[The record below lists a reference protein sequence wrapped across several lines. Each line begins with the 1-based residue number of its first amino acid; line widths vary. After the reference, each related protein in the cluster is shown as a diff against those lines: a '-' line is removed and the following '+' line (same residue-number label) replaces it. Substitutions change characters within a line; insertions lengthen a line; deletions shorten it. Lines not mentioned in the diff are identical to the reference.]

1 MENIKT
7 PTIYLVEDDH
17 YFCQLMQAMLN
28 SIGYKK
34 QHYFNK
40 TDEFLQALPG
50 NPDIIFLDYYIDD
63 LNGLEVLKKIKQYN
77 PEAIVIFI
85 SGQEDLNVAI
95 NTLKH
100 GAFDYL
106 MKATISAEKL
116 QAVIEKAQE
125 FKTNSKKR
133 NKTNFSLVSKLFT
146 LLTFKLFGPSI

>member
-1 MENIKT
+1 MEKPKS

-17 YFCQLMQAMLN
+17 YFCQLMEAMLN

-34 QHYFNK
+34 QYYFNK
-40 TDEFLQALPG
+40 TEDFLKALPG

-77 PEAIVIFI
+77 PQAIVIFI

-95 NTLKH
+95 TTLKY

-106 MKATISAEKL
+106 MKSTISAEKL
-116 QAVIEKAQE
+116 QAVLEKVQE
-125 FKTNSKKR
+125 FKTSKK
-133 NKTNFSLVSKLFT
+133 KKETTNFSLVSKLFT
-146 LLTFKLFGPSI
+146 LISIKFFGTNL

>member
-1 MENIKT
+1 MEKPKS

-17 YFCQLMQAMLN
+17 YFCQLMEAMLN

-34 QHYFNK
+34 QYYFNK
-40 TDEFLQALPG
+40 TDDFLQALPG

-95 NTLKH
+95 TTLKY

-106 MKATISAEKL
+106 MKSTISAEKL
-116 QAVIEKAQE
+116 QAVLEKVQE
-125 FKTNSKKR
+125 FKTTKK
-133 NKTNFSLVSKLFT
+133 KKPSTNFSLVSKLFT
-146 LLTFKLFGPSI
+146 LITFKFFGPNL